1 MVFASGTEDISVT
14 RTEGHFGNPISIFE
28 VELTRS
34 SDMKRFLA
42 RMRETGIADSL
53 AGQEDARTDEDST
66 FHFRLDKQKAYREEL
81 ALAEGKDVID
91 VRLKVAT
98 YPARRES
105 AVRMLADW
113 FMAGKASSSS
123 NDG

>member
-1 MVFASGTEDISVT
+1 VVFASGSEGISVT

-42 RMRETGIADSL
+42 RMREAGIADSL

-66 FHFRLDKQKAYREEL
+66 FHFRLDKQKAYTGEL
-81 ALAEGKDVID
+81 VLATGKDVID
-91 VRLKVAT
+91 VRMKVGV
-98 YPARRES
+98 YPARRED
-105 AVRMLADW
+105 AVRILSEWLA
-113 FMAGKASSSS
+113 ST
-123 NDG
+123 